1 MAQEAGFW
9 LYHIPNL
16 MLAAAIYTLLGR
28 YILSLLFPPES
39 DKVVWRV
46 FKQIT
51 DPILNTV
58 RLVTP
63 AIVPPP
69 LLNVFAI
76 IWLLLLRVA
85 FYFLIRSLGLLPIV
99 PGVAS

>member
-9 LYHIPNL
+9 LFHLPNIL
-16 MLAAAIYTLLGR
+16 LAAMIYTLLGR
-28 YILSLLFPPES
+28 YVLSLMFQPDS

-51 DPILNTV
+51 DPILATA

-69 LLNVFAI
+69 LLNVFAVV
-76 IWLLLLRVA
+76 WLLIARVA
-85 FYFLIRSLGLLPIV
+85 FYFLMRSLGLLPTV
-99 PGVAS
+99 TGAAP

>member
-9 LYHIPNL
+9 LFHIPNI

-39 DKVVWRV
+39 EKVVWRV

-51 DPILNTV
+51 DPILNAV
-58 RLVTP
+58 RVVTP

-69 LLNVFAI
+69 LLNLFAI

-99 PGVAS
+99 PGAAT